1 MKQQLRKE
9 FRELERKRDG
19 TLMKSIADI
28 AIRDSLR
35 GLEPLKTAK
44 CVAGYVP
51 IDGEVDLTPFLAILA
66 ENGVRVCLPRSNNVK
81 AGLPRD
87 NRVKAGTPRLSNA
100 SANEVAPRN
109 SRTVAKEI
117 AYVMAE
123 ISLGALSNSVRGN
136 VMIEGAFG
144 ISEPPLTAKVVPN
157 SEVDVWL
164 IPALAFDER
173 GVRLGRGGGFYD
185 RFLAESAGVRIG
197 VGYDSM
203 ILKQLPCD
211 EWDQSM
217 DLIVT
222 ERRLLWM

>member
-35 GLEPLKTAK
+35 GLELLQTAG

-51 IDGEVDLTPFLAILA
+51 IDGEVDLTPLLAILA
-66 ENGVRVCLPRSNNVK
+66 KNGTRVCLPRSNNVK
-81 AGLPRD
+81 AGLPPG
-87 NRVKAGTPRLSNA
+87 NRVKAEMTKCGDDA
-100 SANEVAPRN
+100 APRN
-109 SRTVAKEI
+109 SRTVVKEI

-123 ISLGALSNSVRGN
+123 ISSEALSNSVRGN

>member
-1 MKQQLRKE
+1 M
-9 FRELERKRDG
+9 RELERKRAG
-19 TLMKSIADI
+19 TLLKLNADI

-35 GLEPLKTAK
+35 GLEQLKNAG
-44 CVAGYVP
+44 CVAGYIP
-51 IDGEVDLTPFLAILA
+51 MNGEVDLTPLLAILA
-66 ENGVRVCLPRSNNVK
+66 ESGTRVCLPR
-81 AGLPRD
+81 GY
-87 NRVKAGTPRLSNA
+87 RVKSGS
-100 SANEVAPRN
+100 SIANEEADDPRKLR
-109 SRTVAKEI
+109 SDVEDL

-123 ISLGALSNSVRGN
+123 ISSEAFSNSAKEN

-144 ISEPPLTAKVVPN
+144 ISEPNSTARVVQN

-164 IPALAFDER
+164 VPALAFDEH
-173 GVRLGRGGGFYD
+173 GNRLGRGGGFYD
-185 RFLAESAGVRIG
+185 RFLAESAGTRIG

-203 ILKQLPCD
+203 ILNELPCD